1 MENDIGKHDEEAIA
15 LLDGIARMFGGVM
28 VYGIDGDRLVPMYKK
43 GRIFD
48 SEATGALS
56 SADRQRLVDIS
67 KKCALGGEGNRFV
80 LLESGAVFRVSRLE
94 GGRFLAVYEE
104 QTADPERAEN
114 EVLKGR
120 LEIALRNTY
129 DMVYEINLAEDS
141 LYRLTS
147 GTDGVV
153 VSKMEQSFT
162 ECAAEGA
169 DSLVRED
176 YRDIFLKVMSR
187 EYLRSHIE
195 SSGDRVTLEVPRK
208 CSDGEYRWFS
218 YLVKKTEQTENS
230 YTVFI
235 QNIDRQKR
243 DAMRF
248 GHINEICKA
257 VVSHTYRDV
266 YVIDLRSGRYFRYCM
281 NGAIMSELMESY
293 NYDEKIDF
301 LSRFIY
307 SEDMGLWEK
316 HIFRRNIAANL
327 EEKQEQCVRIRLK
340 GSSGIS
346 WREVIYRYINKEQ
359 GLVLCTVQDV
369 TEQVLADREAEEKL
383 RSALRCAK
391 KASEA
396 KSCFLNHIS
405 HDIRTPMEA
414 IVGMTDLTLMHAG
427 NAKMVRDG
435 LNEINGFMKYLLS
448 QVDNIIEF
456 SRAESGRFN
465 LISEPFGLRRLC
477 SDISVIIRLQSAYNG
492 IEYTESIS
500 DNVHEYYIGD
510 GPHIK
515 QILMNL
521 VSNSLKYTPK
531 GGSISLTV
539 SEGEGEKGTE
549 VCFLI
554 ADTGIGMDSKTVE
567 RMLKP
572 FERDS
577 ERDGSGMGLTVANN
591 LTKLMHGRL
600 EIQSAVDKGTAAR
613 VTIPLEVTGE
623 REKTAAPAKIDDGFI
638 KGKRILLVEDN
649 DVNREIVSVILRN
662 RGFKVDTAINGE
674 AAVKRFM
681 SNKRGYYAVI
691 LMDIKMP
698 VMDGLEA
705 AKAIRSSSRAD
716 AKTQPIIA
724 LTANAFDED
733 VEASRAAG
741 MNGHITKPMQ
751 PDDLLR
757 LLQDIIK

>member
-1 MENDIGKHDEEAIA
+1 MEDLIAKHGEETIT
-15 LLDGIARMFGGVM
+15 LLDGIAEMFGGVM
-28 VYGIDGDRLVPMYKK
+28 VYDIDGEKFVPLYKK
-43 GRIFD
+43 GRVFD
-48 SEATGALS
+48 STEIGALS
-56 SADRQRLVDIS
+56 PADRQKLADVS
-67 KKCALGGEGNRFV
+67 KKCASGSGGNLFAF
-80 LLESGAVFRVSRLE
+80 LENGAVFRVCRLE
-94 GGRFLAVYEE
+94 SGQFLAVYEE
-104 QTADPERAEN
+104 RTANPEHTEN
-114 EVLKGR
+114 EILKGR

-129 DMVYEINLAEDS
+129 DLVYEINPVDNS
-141 LYRLTS
+141 SYRLTS
-147 GTDGVV
+147 GTKGVV
-153 VSKMEQSFT
+153 VSKMDRCFAK
-162 ECAAEGA
+162 CVADGA
-169 DSLVRED
+169 DNLIRGD
-176 YRDIFLKVMSR
+176 YRDIYLKVMNR
-187 EYLRSHIE
+187 DYLRSHIKN
-195 SSGDRVTLEVPRK
+195 SDDRVTFEVPRK

-218 YLVKKTEQTENS
+218 YLIKKADWAENS
-230 YTVFI
+230 YIMFI
-235 QNIDRQKR
+235 KNIDRQKR
-243 DAMRF
+243 DTMRF

-266 YVIDLRSGRYFRYCM
+266 YVIDLKSGQYFRYCI
-281 NGAIMSELMESY
+281 NGEIMSELRESY
-293 NYDEKIDF
+293 DYDEKIDF

-307 SEDMGLWEK
+307 DEDMGLWEK
-316 HIFRRNIAANL
+316 HILRKNIAANL

-340 GSSGIS
+340 GRNGIS

-359 GLVLCTVQDV
+359 GLVLCTAQDI

-383 RSALRCAK
+383 RSALHCAK

-396 KSCFLNHIS
+396 KSSFLNHIS

-427 NAKMVRDG
+427 NAEMVRDG

-456 SRAESGRFN
+456 SRAESGKFN
-465 LISEPFGLRRLC
+465 LITAPFDLRKLC
-477 SDISVIIRLQSAYNG
+477 SDISGIVKLQSAYNG
-492 IEYTESIS
+492 IRYTESIS
-500 DNVHEYYIGD
+500 DNVHDYYMGD

-539 SEGEGEKGTE
+539 SEAESENGTE
-549 VCFLI
+549 ISFLV
-554 ADTGIGMDSKTVE
+554 ADTGMGMETKTAE

-577 ERDGSGMGLTVANN
+577 ERDGSGLGLTVANN

-600 EIQSAVDKGTAAR
+600 DIHSAPDMGTAAR
-613 VTIPLEVTGE
+613 VTIPLEVTDE
-623 REKTAAPAKIDDGFI
+623 CEKKAAPVEIDDSFI

-649 DVNREIVSVILRN
+649 DVNREIVSGILRN

-674 AAVKRFM
+674 AAVKRFL
-681 SNKRGYYAVI
+681 SNDEGYYAVI
-691 LMDIKMP
+691 LMDIRMP
-698 VMDGLEA
+698 VMNGLEA
-705 AKAIRSSSRAD
+705 AKAIRGSSRAD

-733 VEASRAAG
+733 VEASKAAG